1 MKTPLK
7 LKIHKRGIPETSVIT
22 SVNCLTS
29 KISDYVDYH
38 LQVILKE
45 ILSLV
50 KDTNDFLK
58 ITKQIKIRPKC
69 LHRSVCL
76 NNIIIC

>member
-7 LKIHKRGIPETSVIT
+7 LKIHKKGIPETSVIT

-45 ILSLV
+45 ILSLF
-50 KDTNDFLK
+50 KNTNGFL
-58 ITKQIKIRPKC
+58 R
-69 LHRSVCL
+69 
-76 NNIIIC
+76 

>member
-7 LKIHKRGIPETSVIT
+7 LKIHKKGIPETSVIT

-29 KISDYVDYH
+29 KISGYVDYH

-50 KDTNDFLK
+50 KNTNDFL
-58 ITKQIKIRPKC
+58 R
-69 LHRSVCL
+69 
-76 NNIIIC
+76 

>member
-7 LKIHKRGIPETSVIT
+7 LKIHKKGIPETSVIT

-50 KDTNDFLK
+50 KNTNGFL
-58 ITKQIKIRPKC
+58 R
-69 LHRSVCL
+69 
-76 NNIIIC
+76 